1 MFRKFAK
8 TCLAAVLPNLANQ
21 KLPCKRQQCGSI
33 VVKHEVPRVSMP
45 RHYPRLFG
53 SHLYELHSI
62 SRGCTHTHTVKVA
75 SLHCDAPIKIRKRNR
90 KREYDNQVEPISASL
105 VGLGDSDERG
115 VICRIWESCRTDD
128 VSSSNRDGMPT
139 RREMSPIES
148 GHLELDR

>member
-1 MFRKFAK
+1 M
-8 TCLAAVLPNLANQ
+8 
-21 KLPCKRQQCGSI
+21 
-33 VVKHEVPRVSMP
+33 
-45 RHYPRLFG
+45 
-53 SHLYELHSI
+53 
-62 SRGCTHTHTVKVA
+62 VKVA
-75 SLHCDAPIKIRKRNR
+75 ALHCDAPIKIRKRNR
-90 KREYDNQVEPISASL
+90 KREYDSQVEPISASL